1 MAGGGGRVCLHP
13 AQVAAAEAGQGVA
26 RGRREVALGATI
38 HSDTRGST
46 ATVYNLFLIASLLRF
61 SLLAFRFC
69 LVLLLLT
76 LSSTDFFFFLGC
88 ESELCMVALAVTGL
102 MGRSYILCSFASFCS
117 MSSLSLKCSCCKMEQ
132 SKNIHQ

>member
-1 MAGGGGRVCLHP
+1 MCLHP

-26 RGRREVALGATI
+26 RGRREVALGRNNTLGALQSTI
-38 HSDTRGST
+38 
-46 ATVYNLFLIASLLRF
+46 YNLFLIASLLRF

>member
-1 MAGGGGRVCLHP
+1 MSTPSPGGGCRGWPGCGARP
-13 AQVAAAEAGQGVA
+13 P
-26 RGRREVALGATI
+26 RGRTRPQQYTRTHGALQLQ
-38 HSDTRGST
+38 S
-46 ATVYNLFLIASLLRF
+46 TVYNLFLIASLLRF

-117 MSSLSLKCSCCKMEQ
+117 ISSLSLKCSCCKMEQ

>member
-26 RGRREVALGATI
+26 RGRREVALGATNTLG
-38 HSDTRGST
+38 HTRG
-46 ATVYNLFLIASLLRF
+46 YNLFLIASLLRF
-61 SLLAFRFC
+61 SLPAFRFC
-69 LVLLLLT
+69 LVLLRLT

-102 MGRSYILCSFASFCS
+102 KGLSYILCNFASFCS
-117 MSSLSLKCSCCKMEQ
+117 ISSLSLKCSRCKMEQ
-132 SKNIHQ
+132 IKNIHQ